1 MKFLNQ
7 LNEVRRIDV
16 DLPLFALAIFLEVA
30 EAGEMKQSEN
40 KGIQRRGNSWLWM

>member
-16 DLPLFALAIFLEVA
+16 DLPLSAVAIFLEVA
-30 EAGEMKQSEN
+30 EAG
-40 KGIQRRGNSWLWM
+40 GR